1 MCLKEIILKTDLRT
15 CRPRAVLV
23 TVMEKKQDL
32 DMQRWWAGYRN
43 VTVAFDGRVHRYFK
57 IFTKTIK

>member
-43 VTVAFDGRVHRYFK
+43 VTVAFDGRVRRYFK